1 MAVSLDLVLNLAET
15 VIQMGQNSKQNKDRC
30 QRVTKRVRAL
40 QELVIK
46 LKEKDPAQISKLVS
60 NALKELSVT
69 LISAQNIMKKYKKS
83 NAAKNF
89 IKHSSYEEKFNK
101 INDQLD
107 DTFQVLSGA
116 LQIEHGDILNKVL
129 DAVTEKSEMDGK
141 QAGPPPIGFSAMPSP
156 QQNMPA
162 PSALPPPYPAT
173 YPNMAMPTPTITVTQ
188 PPNPMP
194 NPCFLPTNP
203 FATPTTYALAPPPAP
218 APTPCYMPPM
228 APFMAY
234 QNTMPVYRTAAPTYV
249 YSQTFTSRPVL
260 TTVTVTPVVPP
271 PTVTVH
277 TYNIQ

>member
-101 INDQLD
+101 IDLNLGLCCPQSKCVHLCSPFCLQIKDNIIENLTLPGAWGNAMLTCIFNQNQNNITQLD
-107 DTFQVLSGA
+107 RDYVIYSDTNRS
-116 LQIEHGDILNKVL
+116 NR
-129 DAVTEKSEMDGK
+129 GK
-141 QAGPPPIGFSAMPSP
+141 RSWVFFSDGPPQS
-156 QQNMPA
+156 
-162 PSALPPPYPAT
+162 
-173 YPNMAMPTPTITVTQ
+173 
-188 PPNPMP
+188 
-194 NPCFLPTNP
+194 
-203 FATPTTYALAPPPAP
+203 
-218 APTPCYMPPM
+218 
-228 APFMAY
+228 
-234 QNTMPVYRTAAPTYV
+234 
-249 YSQTFTSRPVL
+249 TSHL
-260 TTVTVTPVVPP
+260 
-271 PTVTVH
+271 
-277 TYNIQ
+277 IKSS